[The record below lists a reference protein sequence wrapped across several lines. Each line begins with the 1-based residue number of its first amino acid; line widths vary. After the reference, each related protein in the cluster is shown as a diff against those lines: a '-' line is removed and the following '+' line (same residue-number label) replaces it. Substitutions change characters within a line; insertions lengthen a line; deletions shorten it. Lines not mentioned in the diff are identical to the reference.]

1 MTEQRKATD
10 VLLDLEGKINALL
23 DMVRG
28 LDLNLKILS
37 NKQSDIIS
45 KMDKQPSRITVETVQ
60 SPHPQVA
67 NIPAGF
73 TQLPGGDPA
82 RNIPILANS
91 SLPQENS
98 PQGFRRTSRPET
110 YASVKAEPDATIQ
123 MPVQLP
129 PGSQRQA
136 VPDKS
141 EVIIPPAVV
150 STGKKKAA
158 KQAAIQAEQDV
169 SFPEAD
175 LSVSPP
181 AGQGQIPVSQ
191 RCVDR
196 NGKSIF
202 LASVEVMDIESGQEV
217 FKTRT
222 SATGKWAAPL
232 AVGNYRVYVR
242 KAGSSIKDKLES
254 VQDVRVD
261 GSRTPMELP
270 MVIIK

>member
-1 MTEQRKATD
+1 MSEQRKATD
-10 VLLDLEGKINALL
+10 VLLDLEGKINTLL

-37 NKQSDIIS
+37 NKQNDIIS
-45 KMDKQPSRITVETVQ
+45 RMDKQPPRITVETVQ
-60 SPHPQVA
+60 PPHPQSA

-91 SLPQENS
+91 SLPQDNS

-110 YASVKAEPDATIQ
+110 YVAVKAEPDTTIQ

-129 PGSQRQA
+129 SGSQRQA
-136 VPDKS
+136 IPDKA

-150 STGKKKAA
+150 SAAKKKAA
-158 KQAAIQAEQDV
+158 KQVAKEDV

-175 LSVSPP
+175 LTVSPP

>member
-1 MTEQRKATD
+1 MSEQRKATD
-10 VLLDLEGKINALL
+10 VLLDLEGKINTLL

-37 NKQSDIIS
+37 NKQNDIIS
-45 KMDKQPSRITVETVQ
+45 QLNKQPSRITVETVQ
-60 SPHPQVA
+60 TPHPQAA
-67 NIPAGF
+67 NVPAGF
-73 TQLPGGDPA
+73 TQVPGGDPA

-91 SLPQENS
+91 SLPQDNA

-110 YASVKAEPDATIQ
+110 YANVKAEPDQSIL

-129 PGSQRQA
+129 PGAQRQA
-136 VPDKS
+136 IPDKA
-141 EVIIPPAVV
+141 EVVIPPAVV
-150 STGKKKAA
+150 SMGKKKAA
-158 KQAAIQAEQDV
+158 KQAKQEEV

-175 LSVSPP
+175 LTIPP
-181 AGQGQIPVSQ
+181 PTGQGQIPVSQ

-202 LASVEVMDIESGQEV
+202 LASVEVMDIETGQEI

-232 AVGNYRVYVR
+232 SIGNYRVYIR